1 MALNI
6 VTMKRFIYIISIF
19 AALAAFAGCEKS
31 DIKIDLAV
39 DPELVGEWMLTETV
53 ADGCVISDIPS
64 IYLSINADGTFE
76 LYQKSGTQ
84 SVRYDKFT
92 GGCHTSDGLLKGV
105 YSTGQPWASAWEYSF
120 TQTGMLLQSFNLLE
134 IDLYDRVE
142 IPEDVRKNANEITA
156 KSACDATP
164 IL

>member
-6 VTMKRFIYIISIF
+6 VKMKRFLHIISIF

-53 ADGCVISDIPS
+53 AEGCIITDIPS
-64 IYLSINADGTFE
+64 IYLCINADGSFE

-84 SVRYDKFT
+84 SLRYDKFT
-92 GGCHTSDGLLKGV
+92 GTCSTSDGLLKGT
-105 YSTGQPWASAWEYSF
+105 YSTGQPWASVWEYSF
-120 TQTGMLLQSFNLLE
+120 TPGGMQLQSFNLLE
-134 IDLYDRVE
+134 IDSYERVE
-142 IPEDVRKNANEITA
+142 IPEDVRKNANEISA